1 LKVMIKIEKYI
12 KQLLPVLPLL
22 LLVLLGSCKKNDGYT
37 APISSDKTKPGVI
50 TDVKVKN
57 LNGAAYITYKLPN
70 SPNLLYVLAQYNIN
84 GKVVRQTK
92 SSYYTDTVL
101 VEGFAKSKDYS
112 VTLWSVSRANIQSDP
127 VTVTVHPDTPYYL
140 LVKPTIKLAADF
152 GGVNIKAINRGKS
165 PVGLILV
172 AMDVS
177 TNALEV
183 SDQHYTNQDS
193 INYTIRGFSPTPRQI
208 GAYVTDKY
216 GNVSD
221 TTLMTITPI
230 FETLLDK
237 SKFSIYKLP
246 TDSPTAYGWEVPYL
260 WDNKTDG
267 YSNGWHTAP
276 GGPQPMQCTFSMG
289 VSAQLSRFI
298 MWERPDQYAYAHG
311 NPKDFS
317 IWGSNKPA
325 PQDANLPQ
333 SAAVGTVVGDWVNLG
348 NYHFPDP
355 PSGLTP
361 GFTNDADKAFVAA
374 GVNFDIP
381 PGAPVVRY
389 FRLLVHDTWSGG
401 DFAHLMEFSI
411 YGNPQ

>member
-1 LKVMIKIEKYI
+1 MIKTKKYL
-12 KQLLPVLPLL
+12 KQVLPVLPLL
-22 LLVLLGSCKKNDGYT
+22 LLFLLGSCKKNDGYT
-37 APISSDKTKPGVI
+37 TSASGDKTKPGVI
-50 TDVKVKN
+50 TDIKVKN
-57 LNGAAYITYKLPN
+57 LNGAAYITYTLPN
-70 SPNLLYVLAQYNIN
+70 SPNLLYVMAQYNIN

-101 VEGFAKSKDYS
+101 VEGFAKSQDYN
-112 VTLWSVSRANIQSDP
+112 VTLWSVSRANVQSDP

-140 LVKPTIKLAADF
+140 LVKPTIKLTADF
-152 GGVNIKAINRGKS
+152 GGVNLKAVNRGKS

-172 AMDVS
+172 ALDNS
-177 TNALEV
+177 TQALEV
-183 SDQHYTNQDS
+183 QDQHYTNADS
-193 INYTIRGFSPTPRQI
+193 INYTVRGYAAAPRKF

-216 GNVSD
+216 GNTSD
-221 TTLMTITPI
+221 TTILTLTPI

-237 SKFSIYKLP
+237 SKFSIYKSP

-260 WDNKTDG
+260 WDNKTDN
-267 YSNGWHTAP
+267 YSPGWHTAP
-276 GGPQPMQCTFSMG
+276 GGPQPMQVTFSMG

-298 MWERPDQYAYAHG
+298 MWERPDQFAYAHG

-317 IWGSNKPA
+317 IWGSNKAA
-325 PQDANLPQ
+325 PQDALLPQ
-333 SAAVGTVVGDWVNLG
+333 SAPVGTVVGDWVNLG
-348 NYHFPDP
+348 NYHYPDP

-361 GFTNDADKAFVAA
+361 GFTNAADAAFVAA

-401 DFAHLMEFSI
+401 DFAHVMEFSI

>member
-1 LKVMIKIEKYI
+1 MIKMKKYL

-37 APISSDKTKPGVI
+37 TPISTDKTKPGVI
-50 TDVKVKN
+50 TDIKVKN
-57 LNGAAYITYKLPN
+57 LNGAAYITYALPN
-70 SPNLLYVLAQYNIN
+70 SPNLLYVMAQYNIN
-84 GKVVRQTK
+84 GKTVRQTK

-112 VTLWSVSRANIQSDP
+112 VTLWSVSRANVQSDP

-152 GGVNIKAINRGKS
+152 GGVNLKAINRGKS
-165 PVGLILV
+165 PVGVILIAL
-172 AMDVS
+172 DNS
-177 TNALEV
+177 TQALEV
-183 SDQHYTNQDS
+183 QDQHYTNADS
-193 INYTIRGFSPTPRQI
+193 INYSVRGYPATPRQF

-216 GNVSD
+216 GNTSD
-221 TTLMTITPI
+221 TTTLTITPI

-237 SKFSIYKLP
+237 SKFSIYKTP
-246 TDSPTAYGWEVPYL
+246 SDSPTAYGWEVPYL

-276 GGPQPMQCTFSMG
+276 AAPPPIQCTFSMG
-289 VSAQLSRFI
+289 ISAQLSRFI
-298 MWERPDQYAYAHG
+298 MWERPDQYSYAHG

-325 PQDANLPQ
+325 PQDAVLPQ
-333 SAAVGTVVGDWVNLG
+333 AAPVGTVVGDWINIG
-348 NYHFPDP
+348 NFHYPDP

-361 GFTNDADKAFVAA
+361 GFTNAADNTFVAA

-389 FRLLVHDTWSGG
+389 FRLLVHDTWSNG
-401 DFAHLMEFSI
+401 DFAHVMEFSI
-411 YGNPQ
+411 YGKPQ